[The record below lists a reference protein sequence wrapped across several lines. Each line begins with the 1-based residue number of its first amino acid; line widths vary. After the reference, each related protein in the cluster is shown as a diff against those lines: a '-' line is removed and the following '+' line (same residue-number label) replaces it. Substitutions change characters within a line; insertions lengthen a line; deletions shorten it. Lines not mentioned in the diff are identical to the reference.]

1 MGCDGGTIPKRH
13 ELVKGPKKVEQVD
26 KNAAL
31 AARWNYCAISQRPLR
46 KPIVACELG
55 RLYNKDAVI
64 EYLLD
69 TSPEKCIIVTA
80 THIKN
85 LKDVKQLNLTDNPT
99 WKGDK
104 ANTKGDKYEDL
115 QRAAFIC
122 PVVGLE
128 MNGRQKFC
136 YLHACGCV
144 FSERAMKEIKTEVC
158 HKCGE
163 SFNEDDVIVLNGS
176 KEEMADLQR
185 KMEERKLKAKL
196 LKEARKEKM
205 VRTKKTV
212 RKSTGGKAK
221 CPSHQRTKNPL
232 AALNSWKARKS
243 KTTETVVK
251 SALTEAKSSSTSTAS
266 GKACKLASGITKRSH
281 TETGEKSEA
290 YKSIF
295 TSHSSA
301 KRAREEK
308 PNWITHTA
316 YYY

>member
-46 KPIVACELG
+46 KPIVACDLG

-69 TSPEKCIIVTA
+69 TSPEKCVIETA
-80 THIKN
+80 THIKS
-85 LKDVKQLNLTDNPT
+85 LKDVKQLNLTDNPA

-136 YLHACGCV
+136 YLRACGCV

-163 SFNEDDVIVLNGS
+163 AFKEDDVIVLNGS

-196 LKEARKEKM
+196 LK
-205 VRTKKTV
+205 
-212 RKSTGGKAK
+212 KAK
-221 CPSHQRTKNPL
+221 
-232 AALNSWKARKS
+232 KS
-243 KTTETVVK
+243 KAPEAVAKPAHIEEISGPSTQKPKENKVALDKMLNGHSSSSSTE
-251 SALTEAKSSSTSTAS
+251 KSSSTSTVS
-266 GKACKLASGITKRSH
+266 GKACKPASGITKRSR
-281 TETGEKSEA
+281 TEIGEKSEA

>member
-13 ELVKGPKKVEQVD
+13 ELVKGPKKVEQAD
-26 KNAAL
+26 KNASL
-31 AARWNYCAISQRPLR
+31 VARWNYCAISQTPLR

-55 RLYNKDAVI
+55 RLYNKDALI

-69 TSPEKCIIVTA
+69 KSPDKCIIETA
-80 THIKN
+80 KHIKS
-85 LKDVKQLNLTDNPT
+85 LKDVKELNLTNNPA

-104 ANTKGDKYEDL
+104 ANTKGDKFEDL
-115 QRAAFIC
+115 HCAAFIC

-136 YLHACGCV
+136 YLRACGCV
-144 FSERAMKEIKTEVC
+144 FSDRAMKEIKTQVC

-163 SFNEDDVIVLNGS
+163 PFKEDDVIVLNGS

-185 KMEERKLKAKL
+185 QMEERRHVAKLEKKAK
-196 LKEARKEKM
+196 
-205 VRTKKTV
+205 
-212 RKSTGGKAK
+212 
-221 CPSHQRTKNPL
+221 
-232 AALNSWKARKS
+232 KS
-243 KTTETVVK
+243 KATEEVSKAGLVKEISGPSSQKHEKKNTVDK
-251 SALTEAKSSSTSTAS
+251 MTNTLSSTSTAENGQLSTSTSTSS
-266 GKACKLASGITKRSH
+266 GKTCKPATSLAKRSF
-281 TETGEKSEA
+281 TEMAGKSEA

-295 TSHSSA
+295 TSHISA
-301 KRAREEK
+301 KRSREQK

>member
-26 KNAAL
+26 KNAEL
-31 AARWNYCAISQRPLR
+31 VARWNYCAISQAPLR

-69 TSPEKCIIVTA
+69 KSPEKCIIETA
-80 THIKN
+80 AHIKS
-85 LKDVKQLNLTDNPT
+85 LKDVKELNLTDNPA

-115 QRAAFIC
+115 HRAAFIC

-144 FSERAMKEIKTEVC
+144 FSDRAMKEIKSEVC

-163 SFNEDDVIVLNGS
+163 SFKDDDVIVLNGS
-176 KEEMADLQR
+176 KEEMADLRR
-185 KMEERKLKAKL
+185 KMEERKLTAKLVKKAKKSKGAEAVSKSVL
-196 LKEARKEKM
+196 TKEMPGPLSQKPKEKKASIDKM
-205 VRTKKTV
+205 PSAPSRTTV
-212 RKSTGGKAK
+212 NAQS
-221 CPSHQRTKNPL
+221 
-232 AALNSWKARKS
+232 
-243 KTTETVVK
+243 
-251 SALTEAKSSSTSTAS
+251 SSSTSTATA
-266 GKACKLASGITKRSH
+266 KACKSASGLTKRSL
-281 TETGEKSEA
+281 TENGEKSDV

-301 KRAREEK
+301 KRSREQK

>member
-69 TSPEKCIIVTA
+69 TSPEKCIIETA
-80 THIKN
+80 KHIKS
-85 LKDVKQLNLTDNPT
+85 LKDVKELNLTDNPA

-104 ANTKGDKYEDL
+104 ANTKGDKFEDL
-115 QRAAFIC
+115 QRAVFIC

-136 YLHACGCV
+136 YLRVCGCV

-163 SFNEDDVIVLNGS
+163 SFKEDDVIVLNGS
-176 KEEMADLQR
+176 KEEIADLQR

-196 LKEARKEKM
+196 LK
-205 VRTKKTV
+205 
-212 RKSTGGKAK
+212 KAK
-221 CPSHQRTKNPL
+221 
-232 AALNSWKARKS
+232 KS
-243 KTTETVVK
+243 KATQAAAK
-251 SALTEAKSSSTSTAS
+251 SALTEAIPGPSTEKPKENKATIDKMLNGYSSTTSTANAQSSSSSTSTAS
-266 GKACKLASGITKRSH
+266 GKTGKPASGITKRSL
-281 TETGEKSEA
+281 TETGEKSEV

>member
-26 KNAAL
+26 KNASL
-31 AARWNYCAISQRPLR
+31 IARWNYCAISQTLLR
-46 KPIVACELG
+46 KPIVACDLG
-55 RLYNKDAVI
+55 RLYNKDALI

-69 TSPEKCIIVTA
+69 KSADKCIIETA
-80 THIKN
+80 KHIKS
-85 LKDVKQLNLTDNPT
+85 LKDVKELNLTDNPV

-104 ANTKGDKYEDL
+104 ANAKGDKFEDFH
-115 QRAAFIC
+115 QAAFIC

-136 YLHACGCV
+136 YLRVCGCV
-144 FSERAMKEIKTEVC
+144 FSERAMKEIKTQIC

-163 SFNEDDVIVLNGS
+163 PFKEDDVIVLNGS

-185 KMEERKLKAKL
+185 RMEERKLAAKL
-196 LKEARKEKM
+196 IKK
-205 VRTKKTV
+205 TKKSKATESASKAGLAKEISGPSSQKHEEKANTIDKT
-212 RKSTGGKAK
+212 KSTL
-221 CPSHQRTKNPL
+221 SSTS
-232 AALNSWKARKS
+232 AAENGQLS
-243 KTTETVVK
+243 
-251 SALTEAKSSSTSTAS
+251 SSSTSTSS
-266 GKACKLASGITKRSH
+266 GKVCKRSY
-281 TETGEKSEA
+281 TEIRGKSEA

-301 KRAREEK
+301 KRSKEQK

>member
-31 AARWNYCAISQRPLR
+31 VARWSYCAISQTPLR

-69 TSPEKCIIVTA
+69 KSPEKCVIETA
-80 THIKN
+80 THIKS
-85 LKDVKQLNLTDNPT
+85 LKDVKELNLTDNPA

-104 ANTKGDKYEDL
+104 ANTKGDKYEEMH
-115 QRAAFIC
+115 RAAFIC

-136 YLHACGCV
+136 YLRACGCV
-144 FSERAMKEIKTEVC
+144 FSDRAMKEIKTEVC

-163 SFNEDDVIVLNGS
+163 SFKEDDVIVLNGN

-185 KMEERKLKAKL
+185 KMEERKLIAKLVKKAK
-196 LKEARKEKM
+196 
-205 VRTKKTV
+205 
-212 RKSTGGKAK
+212 
-221 CPSHQRTKNPL
+221 
-232 AALNSWKARKS
+232 KS
-243 KTTETVVK
+243 KATETVSK
-251 SALTEAKSSSTSTAS
+251 SALTKVNAQSSSTSTAS
-266 GKACKLASGITKRSH
+266 GKACKPASGLNKRSL
-281 TETGEKSEA
+281 TESGEKSEA

-301 KRAREEK
+301 KRSREQK

>member
-69 TSPEKCIIVTA
+69 TSPEKCIIETA
-80 THIKN
+80 MHVKN

-99 WKGDK
+99 WMGDK

-196 LKEARKEKM
+196 LK
-205 VRTKKTV
+205 
-212 RKSTGGKAK
+212 
-221 CPSHQRTKNPL
+221 
-232 AALNSWKARKS
+232 KARKS

-251 SALTEAKSSSTSTAS
+251 SALTEEISGPSSQKPKEKKATIGKMLNGYSSSTSTAKSSSTSTPS
-266 GKACKLASGITKRSH
+266 GKASKLATGITKRSH

>member
-31 AARWNYCAISQRPLR
+31 VARWNYCAISQRPLR

-55 RLYNKDAVI
+55 RLYNKDVVI

-69 TSPEKCIIVTA
+69 TSPEKCIIETA
-80 THIKN
+80 AHIKN
-85 LKDVKQLNLTDNPT
+85 LKDVKELNLTDNPA

-104 ANTKGDKYEDL
+104 VNTKGDKYEDL
-115 QRAAFIC
+115 QGAAFIC

-136 YLHACGCV
+136 YLRDCGCV

-158 HKCGE
+158 HKCGKP
-163 SFNEDDVIVLNGS
+163 FKEDDVILLNGN
-176 KEEMADLQR
+176 KEEIADLQR

-196 LKEARKEKM
+196 LKKAKKSKATESCVKSARTEEIAGSSTQKPKETKVATDKM
-205 VRTKKTV
+205 LNGFSSSSGAANAQLSSSSST
-212 RKSTGGKAK
+212 SATGGKAEK
-221 CPSHQRTKNPL
+221 P
-232 AALNSWKARKS
+232 
-243 KTTETVVK
+243 
-251 SALTEAKSSSTSTAS
+251 
-266 GKACKLASGITKRSH
+266 GKPVSGITKRSF
-281 TETGEKSEA
+281 TDTGEKSEA

-301 KRAREEK
+301 KRLREEK